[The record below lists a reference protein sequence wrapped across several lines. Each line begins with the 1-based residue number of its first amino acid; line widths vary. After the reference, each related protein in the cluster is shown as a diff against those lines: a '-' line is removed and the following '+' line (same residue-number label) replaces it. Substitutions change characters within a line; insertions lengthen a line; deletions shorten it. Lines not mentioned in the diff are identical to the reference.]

1 MNKVMAIADLM
12 TILCDIV
19 DSGKA
24 NITDEVVFI
33 EEDETRHHY
42 TSYFEH
48 KIKSVMFKDNK
59 VQLRNYDE
67 D

>member
-1 MNKVMAIADLM
+1 MNKIMTIADLI

-33 EEDETRHHY
+33 EEYETRNHY

-48 KIKSVMFKDNK
+48 KIKSAMFKGNK

>member
-1 MNKVMAIADLM
+1 MNKIMTIADLM

-33 EEDETRHHY
+33 EEDETSHHY
-42 TSYFEH
+42 TRYFEH
-48 KIKSVMFKDNK
+48 KIKSVILKDNK